1 MQTYLALLRGVNVG
15 ASNRIKMEE
24 LRRVLEAD
32 GFSNA
37 ETYIQSGNILFE
49 SGEDEKT
56 LTKRLEAL
64 LESSFGYHG
73 AVVLRTKS
81 ELVSLIQAL
90 PFSSAEIAEA
100 EAEAANTDAESLYV
114 CLYPALP
121 GDLASRLEKI
131 EPLHDRF
138 VLAGRDAYLLLRQSI
153 RISKLAAALQKPAD
167 RGTVRNW
174 NTMITLHKM
183 AQQRG

>member
-1 MQTYLALLRGVNVG
+1 MQTWLALLRGVNVG
-15 ASNRIKMEE
+15 AANRIKMEA
-24 LRRVLEAD
+24 LCRALESS

-49 SGEDEKT
+49 SDESEQT

-64 LESSFGYHG
+64 LESSFGYRG

-81 ELVSLIQAL
+81 ELDSIMQAL
-90 PFSSAEIAEA
+90 PFSSTQIAEA
-100 EAEAANTDAESLYV
+100 EAVNTGAESLYV

-121 GDLASRLEKI
+121 GDLANRLEKI
-131 EPLHDRF
+131 EPSSDRYI
-138 VLAGRDAYLLLRQSI
+138 LIGREAYLLLRQSI
-153 RISKLAAALQKPAD
+153 RFSKLAGVLQKPND
-167 RGTVRNW
+167 RGTARNW
-174 NTMITLHKM
+174 NTMLALHKM

>member
-15 ASNRIKMEE
+15 AANRIKMEE

-32 GFSNA
+32 GFSNP

-49 SGEDEKT
+49 SGENEPA

-64 LESSFGYHG
+64 LETSFGYRG
-73 AVVLRTKS
+73 AVVLRAKS
-81 ELVSLIQAL
+81 ELDSLMQAL
-90 PFSSAEIAEA
+90 PFSSAEIA

-121 GDLASRLEKI
+121 GDLATRLKKI
-131 EPLHDRF
+131 EPSGDLC
-138 VLAGRDAYLLLRQSI
+138 LLIGREAYLLLRQSI
-153 RISKLAAALQKPAD
+153 RLSKLAGLLQKPND

-174 NTMITLHKM
+174 NTMLALHKL